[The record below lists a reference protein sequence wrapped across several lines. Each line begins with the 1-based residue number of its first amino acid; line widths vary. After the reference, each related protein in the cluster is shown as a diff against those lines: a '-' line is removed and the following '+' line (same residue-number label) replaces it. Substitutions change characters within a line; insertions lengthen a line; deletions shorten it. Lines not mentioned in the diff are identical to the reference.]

1 MEFVGL
7 VVHCGPGAGVTYG
20 RVLQENGSGQS
31 NGQCPS
37 LLKAVAKLRQA
48 IDDEIT
54 SLAEKENQVM
64 EHAQT
69 TKQKLS
75 AVCVRKGIVNIV
87 NVEY

>member
-1 MEFVGL
+1 MVL
-7 VVHCGPGAGVTYG
+7 VRRLVHCVRGAPVKYG

-48 IDDEIT
+48 INDEIT
-54 SLAEKENQVM
+54 SLAEKENQAK
-64 EHAQT
+64 ENAQT

-75 AVCVRKGIVNIV
+75 AVCVH
-87 NVEY
+87 